1 MPVSQASDPNYRRI
15 ELPLVRRKDKVPIG
29 TLTII
34 RTNVWQFYDRE
45 GRRNAV
51 PKRQETL
58 IFTIQNPKGEEI
70 SFNQLAASDLVDLPA
85 ESHP

>member
-1 MPVSQASDPNYRRI
+1 VSQTSDPNYRRI
-15 ELPLVRRKDKVPIG
+15 ELPLVRRKDKAPIG

-34 RTNVWQFYDRE
+34 RTNVWQFYDRD

-58 IFTIQNPKGEEI
+58 IFTIQNPSGEEI
-70 SFNQLAASDLVDLPA
+70 SFNQLAASDLMDFEVSSDTA
-85 ESHP
+85 D